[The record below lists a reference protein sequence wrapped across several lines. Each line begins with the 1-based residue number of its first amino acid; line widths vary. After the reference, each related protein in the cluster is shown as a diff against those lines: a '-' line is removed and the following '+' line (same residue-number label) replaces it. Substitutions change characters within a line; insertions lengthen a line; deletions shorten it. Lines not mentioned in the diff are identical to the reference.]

1 MNNLV
6 LNSCLSKLN
15 SLNRANT
22 LYCKAPLKSILFTEL
37 IKKGFTQ
44 NKRIYLN
51 TDLLGTFQHNW
62 LLLVNTLNQ
71 PDFIQPIYTICNNS
85 NLTSPR

>member
-6 LNSCLSKLN
+6 LNSCLSKLT

-22 LYCKAPLKSILFTEL
+22 LYGKAPLKSILFIEL
-37 IKKGFTQ
+37 IKKGFNQ

-51 TDLLGTFQHNW
+51 TDLLGNFSITGVYW
-62 LLLVNTLNQ
+62 
-71 PDFIQPIYTICNNS
+71 
-85 NLTSPR
+85 

>member
-6 LNSCLSKLN
+6 LNSCLSKLT

-22 LYCKAPLKSILFTEL
+22 LYCKAPLKSILFIEL
-37 IKKGFTQ
+37 IKKGFNQ

-51 TDLLGTFQHNW
+51 TDLLGNFSITGVYW
-62 LLLVNTLNQ
+62 
-71 PDFIQPIYTICNNS
+71 
-85 NLTSPR
+85 

>member
-6 LNSCLSKLN
+6 LNSCFSKLT

-22 LYCKAPLKSILFTEL
+22 LYSKAPLKSILFIEL
-37 IKKGFTQ
+37 IRKRFTQ

-51 TDLLGTFQHNW
+51 ADLLGTFQHNW
-62 LLLVNTLNQ
+62 RLLVNTLNQ
-71 PDFIQPIYTICNNS
+71 PDFIQPIYAICNS
-85 NLTSPR
+85 SHLASPR